1 MNQTSRI
8 LEEVKKAVCGK
19 DRVLVWVL
27 TVLLARG
34 HVLLEDIPGVGKT
47 TMALAFSRALGL
59 EMDSR
64 TVKRSICE
72 SGSSCVPAAPVG
84 FCVAKTINGCGIG
97 WLTPSTV
104 TCPSS
109 MASSSAD
116 CVRDVARLSSSARN
130 RLQSTAPG

>member
-1 MNQTSRI
+1 MNQTGRI

-47 TMALAFSRALGL
+47 T
-59 EMDSR
+59 
-64 TVKRSICE
+64 
-72 SGSSCVPAAPVG
+72 
-84 FCVAKTINGCGIG
+84 
-97 WLTPSTV
+97 V
-104 TCPSS
+104 TWPSS
-109 MASSSAD
+109 MASRSAD
-116 CVRDVARLSSSARN
+116 CVREVARFSSSARN